1 MSDSSGAKVTNHIAS
16 QYKSDHGILA
26 CTLITIKLVIFHAKV
41 TYLPC
46 ARLPDFW
53 CSFTAVHYGDRRLPA
68 YPSRP
73 SGRRPRS
80 LKSAAQG
87 DGRSQS
93 MRRSRD
99 RGACGAGVGWRVP
112 RIAATD
118 GLEQRLI
125 ATAPP
130 VRKVRLAGG
139 G

>member
-1 MSDSSGAKVTNHIAS
+1 RGNGSCMSDSSWAKVTNHIAP
-16 QYKSDHGILA
+16 QYKSDRGILA

-80 LKSAAQG
+80 LKLIVAA
-87 DGRSQS
+87 R
-93 MRRSRD
+93 
-99 RGACGAGVGWRVP
+99 ACGARAIAAPAAQRVGWRVP

-118 GLEQRLI
+118 RIAHRLI
-125 ATAPP
+125 
-130 VRKVRLAGG
+130 
-139 G
+139 